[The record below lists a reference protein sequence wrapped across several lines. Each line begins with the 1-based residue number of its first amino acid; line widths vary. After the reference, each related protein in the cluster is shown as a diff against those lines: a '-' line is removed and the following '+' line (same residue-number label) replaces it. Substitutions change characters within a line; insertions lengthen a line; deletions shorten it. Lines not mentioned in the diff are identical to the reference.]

1 MRVSY
6 EELNKL
12 CSKLNTDRL
21 WSWSRVNCVHNSLY
35 EYFLKYVLK
44 RKEDRDDSIYKVT
57 GGISHDI
64 IEKYYNGEIEYEQM
78 LEEFNDGWMTAFDIA
93 ELKFNRSDSEKNDS
107 IAEKY
112 YYDLENFFKTHN
124 KIPYKVQLEQ
134 FVTVKIGEEYYQ
146 GYIDCCFKDK
156 DENYIILDWKT
167 SSIYKGEKAKNE
179 SGQLCMYAMAL
190 HQKGIPYEK
199 IKIAWNFLKYVNVF
213 IEQPKKF
220 NVSWMTVK
228 GEEKLKEKLDESK
241 IVSTLKASLKAWLK
255 ECGYDKTQI
264 EEYVAKLE
272 ESNNIAVIPQ
282 EVLEKAKLSIIE
294 CLIANEPRQIER
306 CKLGESLYANVKS
319 KMKSFGYSENE
330 IFETL
335 ENFVETNNMNCLPEE
350 VRSLYTLEDCY
361 VYVDLTEELIKDW
374 EDYIISTTKMIR
386 DKEAEYEQIKDET
399 IWYES
404 PEEVEKQSF
413 YFANLCGYSANLHKP
428 YKLWLE
434 SREAEKNG
442 DLFGSTKK
450 TASEDFAEDDLSWLN
465 DL

>member
-6 EELNKL
+6 EELNEL
-12 CSKLNTDRL
+12 CSKLETDRL

-44 RKEDRDDSIYKVT
+44 RKEDRDNSIYKVT

-64 IEKYYNGEIEYEQM
+64 IEKFYSGEIEYDQM
-78 LEEFNDGWMTAFDIA
+78 IEEFNDGWMTAFDIA

-156 DENYIILDWKT
+156 DGNYVILDWKT

-220 NVSWMTVK
+220 NVSWVTVK
-228 GEEKLKEKLDESK
+228 GEEKVKEKLEESK

-255 ECGYDKTQI
+255 ECGYDKAQI
-264 EEYVAKLE
+264 EEYVTKME
-272 ESNNIAVIPQ
+272 ESNSITAIPQ
-282 EVLEKAKLSIIE
+282 DVLEKAKLTVIE
-294 CLIANEPRQIER
+294 CEIVNEPRQIER

-319 KMKSFGYSENE
+319 KMKSLGYSEDE
-330 IFETL
+330 IFEIL
-335 ENFVETNNMNCLPEE
+335 ENFVETNDMNCLPEE

-361 VYVDLTEELIKDW
+361 VYVDLTEELVKDW

-386 DKEAEYEQIKDET
+386 SKEAEYEQTNDET
-399 IWYES
+399 IWFES

-442 DLFGSTKK
+442 DVFGNVKK
-450 TASEDFAEDDLSWLN
+450 NEDLDEDDLSWLN